1 MFVIKSHKEKIRLK
15 KIRIRCW
22 RRGTKELDL
31 MLGNFADR
39 NLEFFS
45 KKELDYFE
53 MILAIDDYT
62 LYDWLLGTIE
72 APKKFKPIINKI
84 ISDYKIMVG
93 QS

>member
-1 MFVIKSHKEKIRLK
+1 MIVIKSHNDKVRLK
-15 KIRIRCW
+15 KIRIRSW

-45 KKELDYFE
+45 KKELDYYE
-53 MILAIDDYT
+53 MILGIDDYT
-62 LYDWLLGTIE
+62 LYDWLLGTLE
-72 APKKFKPIINKI
+72 APKKFRPIINQI
-84 ISDYKIMVG
+84 ISDYKIMVS